1 MEERGKRKM
10 ADEVQEKEYITEKE
24 ARTVKELFRK
34 NLQSYKEKDSS
45 ITDQEWLENLFK
57 RELSGVISP
66 EEAKQ
71 DAGEI
76 TEAIGVYDEN
86 LKSANEAAEKGISK
100 ERWLAGKVEEASA
113 GMAVNEYGKTLQ
125 AMDDMLSR
133 KNAELAEALNRSSDG
148 HIKMSRNL
156 DGNIAEHMIANTT
169 EMSGYI
175 QGKNIKVEV
184 RDVFTANSVDVR
196 ATDLSTGKY
205 QNYQLKFGQDAK
217 ATIDLIERGNY
228 NNQRIVVPKEQLE
241 EIQAY
246 FEAKGSNKTITDHI
260 EAFGAVGKSFTKE
273 EMKNIQTAAQES
285 NTPPEM
291 DYNHFR
297 TKDLAMSIGKNTV
310 VMGLQAAAVTTGLNI
325 VGKLFKGEPV
335 DSDELVESAIK
346 TGTDTSVKVVTAGTL
361 QVAVRKGILK
371 FIPKM
376 TPAGIIANIA
386 SVGIENAKIL
396 AKIASGE
403 LSMTKGIDHMG
414 RTTTSMIGGFYGMAK
429 GAAAGAALA
438 ACVPVIGPVLG
449 VATGFVGG
457 MVGYFGGS
465 KLGDCIYN
473 AGKTVAKVAKG
484 IAKTAWEGVKAVGRG
499 IKNAIKGGLGLLFG

>member
-1 MEERGKRKM
+1 M
-10 ADEVQEKEYITEKE
+10 ADEIQEKEYITEKE

-34 NLQSYKEKDSS
+34 NLKSYKEKDASM
-45 ITDQEWLENLFK
+45 TDQEWLENLFN
-57 RELSGVISP
+57 RELSNIVSK
-66 EEAKQ
+66 EDAKR
-71 DAGEI
+71 DAVEI
-76 TEAIGVYDEN
+76 TKAIGVYDEN
-86 LKSANEAAEKGISK
+86 LKSINEAAGNGISK
-100 ERWLAGKVEEASA
+100 ERWLADKVEEASA
-113 GMAVNEYGKTLQ
+113 GMAVNEYGKNLQ
-125 AMDDMLSR
+125 LIDDMLSQ
-133 KNAELAEALNRSSDG
+133 KNEELAKALSRSSDG
-148 HIKMSRNL
+148 HIKMSLNL

-184 RDVFTANSVDVR
+184 RNVYTSNSVDVR
-196 ATDLSTGKY
+196 AINCDTGQY
-205 QNYQLKFGQDAK
+205 QNYQLKFGKDAK
-217 ATIDLIERGNY
+217 ATIRLIEHGNY
-228 NNQRIVVPKEQLE
+228 NNQRIVVPSEQLE
-241 EIQAY
+241 EVQAY
-246 FEAKGSNKTITDHI
+246 FRAKGSSKTITDHI

-273 EMKNIQTAAQES
+273 DVKNIQMAIQEN

-297 TKDLAMSIGKNTV
+297 TKDMAMSIGKNAG
-310 VMGLQAAAVTTGLNI
+310 VMALQAAAVTTGLNI

-346 TGTDTSVKVVTAGTL
+346 TGVDTSVKVVAAGTL
-361 QVAVRKGILK
+361 QEAVRKEILR

-376 TPAGIIANIA
+376 TPAGVIANIA

-403 LSMTKGIDHMG
+403 LSVTKGIDHMG
-414 RTTTSMIGGFYGMAK
+414 RTTTSMIGGFCGMAK
-429 GAAAGAALA
+429 GAAVGANLA
-438 ACVPVIGPVLG
+438 FIVPVIGPALS

-465 KLGDCIYN
+465 KLGDCIYS

-484 IAKTAWEGVKAVGRG
+484 IAKTAWEGIKSVGRG
-499 IKNAIKGGLGLLFG
+499 IKNVLKGGWELLFG

>member
-1 MEERGKRKM
+1 MT
-10 ADEVQEKEYITEKE
+10 DEIQGKEYITEKE

-34 NLQSYKEKDSS
+34 NLQSYKEKDASM
-45 ITDQEWLENLFK
+45 TDQEWLENLFK
-57 RELSGVISP
+57 KELSGIISP

-76 TEAIGVYDEN
+76 TKAIGVYDEN
-86 LKSANEAAEKGISK
+86 FKSVNEAEKGISK
-100 ERWLAGKVEEASA
+100 EQWLAGKIEEASA
-113 GMAVNEYGKTLQ
+113 GMAVSEYGKSLQ
-125 AMDDMLSR
+125 SIDDMLR
-133 KNAELAEALNRSSDG
+133 QKNAELAEALNRASDG
-148 HIKMSRNL
+148 HIKMSPNL
-156 DGNIAEHMIANTT
+156 DGNIAEHMIANTA
-169 EMSGYI
+169 EMSGFI

-196 ATDLSTGKY
+196 AIDLTTGKY

-217 ATIDLIERGNY
+217 ATIALIERGNY
-228 NNQRIVVPKEQLE
+228 NNQRIVVPAEQLE
-241 EIQAY
+241 EVQAY
-246 FEAKGSNKTITDHI
+246 FKAKGSDKTITDHI
-260 EAFGAVGKSFTKE
+260 EAFGVVGKSFTKE

-285 NTPPEM
+285 NIPPEM

-297 TKDLAMSIGKNTV
+297 TKDLAVSIGKNAAT
-310 VMGLQAAAVTTGLNI
+310 MGFQAAAVTTGLNI
-325 VGKLFKGEPV
+325 VGKLFKGESV
-335 DSDELVESAIK
+335 DADELVESAIK
-346 TGTDTSVKVVTAGTL
+346 TGADTSVKVVTAGTL

-376 TPAGIIANIA
+376 TPAGILANIA

-403 LSMTKGIDHMG
+403 LSITKGVDHMG
-414 RTTTSMIGGFYGMAK
+414 RTTTSMVGGFYGMAK

-438 ACVPVIGPVLG
+438 ACVPVIGPALG

-465 KLGDCIYN
+465 KLGDCIYS
-473 AGKTVAKVAKG
+473 AGKTVAKVAKS

-499 IKNAIKGGLGLLFG
+499 VVNFVKGGLGLLFG